1 MPRANWLCSNP
12 WATAH
17 TRKNKAQGG
26 RPALRFI
33 FSAKERK
40 KRHRRPAIGQTPCG
54 VRNRTLRKVFE
65 YSAASTRV
73 PSAEC
78 AGALRTPP
86 RSTAPSRARPCL
98 RLSADA
104 VKKRI
109 RACTNAYHRMSDF
122 YRFPTSI
129 KRANKRPSLVSLAD
143 IENRK
148 RKRTSGGMELSQKF
162 PTFAIGGEDNSV
174 QNKMRK
180 RRSGMVWS
188 TFNPPRKE
196 SLNKLPYE
204 KYPVPVV
211 HLSIRPDE
219 KSCSI

>member
-1 MPRANWLCSNP
+1 MRKADVPPCALFFPQKRGKRCPVDRQPDKHPAECGIVLSAKYSSTLRQVLECLPQSTLADCACLLEAPRRP
-12 WATAH
+12 
-17 TRKNKAQGG
+17 G
-26 RPALRFI
+26 RAPVSALR
-33 FSAKERK
+33 
-40 KRHRRPAIGQTPCG
+40 PM
-54 VRNRTLRKVFE
+54 
-65 YSAASTRV
+65 
-73 PSAEC
+73 
-78 AGALRTPP
+78 
-86 RSTAPSRARPCL
+86 
-98 RLSADA
+98 A

-109 RACTNAYHRMSDF
+109 RACTNAYHRMPDF

-129 KRANKRPSLVSLAD
+129 TRANQRPSLVSLAD

-148 RKRTSGGMELSQKF
+148 RERTSSGMELSQKF